1 MPDTRIADAHAILS
15 ETKAKQSSGSLA
27 IVGTGI
33 QALGHLTR
41 EAEGHIRHADV
52 VFHCIRDP
60 LMLADLHALNPN
72 VVDLTTLYGADKR
85 RSLTYVQMAEVMVA
99 EVRSGRR
106 VTGVFYGHPGFYV
119 APARLALTTAK
130 AEGYDTCLLPGV
142 SSLDYLFAD
151 LRVDPSQSGYQAL
164 EATDFLLRNRPLVTS
179 GHVVLMQV
187 GPVGDLFRPVTDNL
201 ERRAILFE
209 RLIEI
214 YGADHPCVDY
224 VGATRPGQKP
234 VLRRLKLGAYRDP
247 ANLKRLSKASTLY
260 IPPKDSLDNDMAMAE
275 RLGIGAIVGKPLPAP
290 TEPQAPVTLV
300 PSAPPALS
308 AAYFKAMQ
316 QIALDPNSAQAFRA
330 DPVRYVTSFGVL
342 NADEQGWLAA
352 LGKSAA
358 PVVPVVKLAATV
370 EDVQEQNVSVED
382 VQEQNVSVEDVQE
395 QNVSVEDVQEQNVSV
410 EDVQEQNVS
419 VEDVQEQNVSV
430 EDVQE
435 QNVSVEDVQEQNVS
449 VEDVQEQNVSVEDV
463 QEQNVS
469 VEDVQEQNVS
479 VEDVQ
484 EQNVSAE

>member
-1 MPDTRIADAHAILS
+1 MPDTRIADSHALLTDS
-15 ETKAKQSSGSLA
+15 KTKALDGSLA
-27 IVGTGI
+27 IVGTGM
-33 QALGHLTR
+33 QAFGHLTR

-60 LMLADLHALNPN
+60 LTIADLHALNPN
-72 VVDLTTLYGADKR
+72 VIDLTTLYGADKR

-99 EVRSGRR
+99 EVRAGKR

-130 AEGYDTCLLPGV
+130 AEGYDTRLLPGV

-151 LRVDPSQSGYQAL
+151 LRVDPSQAGYQAL

-214 YGADHPCVDY
+214 YGEDHWCVDY

-234 VLRRLKLGAYRDP
+234 VLRRLPLKAYRDP

-275 RLGIGAIVGKPLPAP
+275 RLGIGALVGKPAVAP
-290 TEPQAPVTLV
+290 TPDATPITLV
-300 PSAPPALS
+300 PSAPPTVS
-308 AAYFKAMQ
+308 PAYFQAMKT
-316 QIALDPNSAQAFRA
+316 IALDPAAARAFRD
-330 DPVRYVTSFGVL
+330 DPVRYITGFGTL
-342 NADEQGWLAA
+342 TGEEHRWLAA
-352 LGKSAA
+352 IAKPSAPA
-358 PVVPVVKLAATV
+358 KIVAAV
-370 EDVQEQNVSVED
+370 EDVQDQNVSTEDVQDQNVSTEDVQDQNVSTEDVQDQNVSTEDVQDQNVSTEDVQDQNVSVED
-382 VQEQNVSVEDVQE
+382 VQDQNVSTEDVQDQNVSVEDVQD
-395 QNVSVEDVQEQNVSV
+395 QNVSVEDVQDQNVSV
-410 EDVQEQNVS
+410 EDVQ
-419 VEDVQEQNVSV
+419 D
-430 EDVQE
+430 
-435 QNVSVEDVQEQNVS
+435 
-449 VEDVQEQNVSVEDV
+449 
-463 QEQNVS
+463 
-469 VEDVQEQNVS
+469 
-479 VEDVQ
+479 
-484 EQNVSAE
+484 QNVSAE

>member
-1 MPDTRIADAHAILS
+1 MPDTRIADTQAILT

-72 VVDLTTLYGADKR
+72 VIDLTTLYGADKR

-151 LRVDPSQSGYQAL
+151 LRVDPSQSGYQAM

-214 YGADHPCVDY
+214 YGENHPCVDY

-275 RLGIGAIVGKPLPAP
+275 RLGISAMVGKPLPVPAAESAP
-290 TEPQAPVTLV
+290 ITLV
-300 PSAPPALS
+300 PSTPPAMS
-308 AAYFKAMQ
+308 QAYFQAMQ
-316 QIALDPNSAQAFRA
+316 QIALDPDAAQSFRA
-330 DPVRYVTSFGVL
+330 DPVRYVTSFGAL
-342 NADEQGWLAA
+342 NADEQRWLAA
-352 LGKSAA
+352 FAKPATPVKVVAA
-358 PVVPVVKLAATV
+358 VEEVQDQNVST
-370 EDVQEQNVSVED
+370 EDVQDQNVSTEDVQDQNVSTEDVQDQNVSTEDVQDQNVSTEDVQDQNVSTEDVQDQNVSVED
-382 VQEQNVSVEDVQE
+382 VQDQNVSTEDVQDQNVSVEDVQD
-395 QNVSVEDVQEQNVSV
+395 QNVSVEDVQ
-410 EDVQEQNVS
+410 D
-419 VEDVQEQNVSV
+419 
-430 EDVQE
+430 
-435 QNVSVEDVQEQNVS
+435 
-449 VEDVQEQNVSVEDV
+449 
-463 QEQNVS
+463 
-469 VEDVQEQNVS
+469 
-479 VEDVQ
+479 
-484 EQNVSAE
+484 QNVSAE